1 MKNTPPLHTQD
12 FSEFIGIEY
21 SKMDCW
27 RLTQHFYQRVF
38 GIELKSY
45 YEHTPLERS
54 DRKSLIYT
62 NVGEFKRVEEPQ
74 FGDIVLIKILGIESH
89 IAIFMGGGMMLHT
102 TEKTGS
108 CLEPVARWK
117 KQIVGYFRTEVE

>member
-12 FSEFIGIEY
+12 FSEFIGIDYE
-21 SKMDCW
+21 KMDCW
-27 RLTQHFYQRVF
+27 RLTQHFYLKMF

-45 YEHTPLERS
+45 YEHTPRDRS
-54 DRKSLIYT
+54 DRKALIYT
-62 NVGEFKRVEEPQ
+62 NAGEFKKVEEPE
-74 FGDIVLIKILGIESH
+74 FGDIVLIKILAIESH
-89 IAIFMGGGMMLHT
+89 IAIYVGNGMMLHT

-117 KQIVGYFRTEVE
+117 RQIVGYFRTEKE